1 MSTGKVGVIRKGDPV
16 SFLPTAA
23 MMGGLVG
30 ERLYQQYQGSD
41 LQRRNQARWKAGKDA
56 VRRTPAAI
64 ANAGRTGVRAAGRG
78 AQAVG
83 RGVSQVLGAPGRAVR
98 AIGDEL
104 SGTQYQHD
112 NRSPEYQQAAR
123 QGWYTP
129 RDDHLNQVGVN
140 NAY

>member
-16 SFLPTAA
+16 AYLPMAA
-23 MMGGLVG
+23 MMGSLVG
-30 ERLYQQYQGSD
+30 ESLYQQYQGSD

-64 ANAGRTGVRAAGRG
+64 ANAGKKVGVR
-78 AQAVG
+78 
-83 RGVSQVLGAPGRAVR
+83 VLGAPGRAMR
-98 AIGDEL
+98 AIRDDL